1 MYVRNVLRYQGA
13 IKSQSTKDI
22 QQQWPKEKGQRN
34 KH

>member
-1 MYVRNVLRYQGA
+1 MAKVKRKENNNGQN
-13 IKSQSTKDI
+13 KKDI